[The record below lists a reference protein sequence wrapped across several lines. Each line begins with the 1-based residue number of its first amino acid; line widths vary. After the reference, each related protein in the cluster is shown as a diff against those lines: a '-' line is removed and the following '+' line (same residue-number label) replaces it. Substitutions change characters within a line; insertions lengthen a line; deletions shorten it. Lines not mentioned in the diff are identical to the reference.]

1 MFYAKI
7 NLKYKL
13 SEQITTALTMLVVVY
28 SFKLYITSNSSKE
41 KSHLAESDCK
51 ATKLHGIIILF
62 SIFICLK
69 WQKKSCQAVL
79 VERQTAI
86 LLNFHFYLCWT
97 WVRLAA
103 DEALGGAGGCVYDR
117 VECEGAMGFFS
128 MVHIIREADSLAW
141 TEQQCRNRPVVLW
154 WKQSGGN
161 SLHSREHFPGTWCVF
176 WVSVFCAVWP
186 P

>member
-28 SFKLYITSNSSKE
+28 SIKLYITSNSSKE

-51 ATKLHGIIILF
+51 ATKPHGIITLF

-86 LLNFHFYLCWT
+86 LLHFHFYLCWT

-103 DEALGGAGGCVYDR
+103 DEALGGAGGCVCMIVWNVR
-117 VECEGAMGFFS
+117 GLWAFS
-128 MVHIIREADSLAW
+128 LWSTLSEADSLAW